1 MTIPSSAGFESGEA
15 ALLRVSIIC
24 SHLWYFKPFEFHIKN
39 VNLFVFDKGN
49 AEGSYLCQ
57 LPTYTRNLNLNQ
69 RCRKVKTLGMSVVIG
84 GDNLPSLVE
93 IGLTDLPNMGGPVA
107 PLVPSVPASLN
118 F

>member
-1 MTIPSSAGFESGEA
+1 MGQLLCNLHLRRTLILISVMPEGEN
-15 ALLRVSIIC
+15 I
-24 SHLWYFKPFEFHIKN
+24 
-39 VNLFVFDKGN
+39 
-49 AEGSYLCQ
+49 
-57 LPTYTRNLNLNQ
+57 
-69 RCRKVKTLGMSVVIG
+69 GMPVVIG